1 MIPVK
6 LTFNGI
12 YSYKFP
18 AEIHF
23 DRLTAAGLFGIFG
36 NTGSGKSSILDAI
49 TYAIYRKADRLS
61 GESLAESMINLHAN
75 EFSIQFDCYAGERC
89 EQLYRFEVIEK
100 RNSKRPEQMGTP
112 KRNIYEQ
119 QNGEFIPLADKGHLK
134 VAEEI
139 IGMSYDN
146 FRIAI
151 ILPQGK
157 FQEFVLKGATDRTKL
172 LEEIFS
178 LSKFDLKRG
187 IDRLKGE
194 IKAQQENLRGQLQQ
208 LAEATPNIIKE
219 TEQQLAQLQ
228 HELQQKHEALK
239 AAYVLLEEAKA
250 YSTAEAAYK
259 QAETDYKKAR
269 ATELQATTLK
279 QEIEQIQLAM
289 QLFGE
294 VSSRGAEARA
304 RQLEANTAL
313 AQVQQQEKLALAELT
328 QTEKHYQQLKQQH
341 DQLPHWQEAL
351 QQKRTLLKCQTLK
364 GSVQVLEQQQLTQQ
378 QLLSSTTAKQAAT
391 EKAYLQAK
399 SFLESSAALIA
410 QESALLKAEL
420 AHTEVQKCAQLVQQ
434 LNKKLED
441 AIKQKQVLEQKVAQV
456 TEVLFNEQLLPAQAE
471 QKLPSAV
478 QKAREHQQ
486 ELQHALQE
494 LQLKKRFASASEKL
508 VSGEPCLI
516 CGATEHPAPLE
527 AHLLETELQLA
538 ETVHQAAKAATE
550 QLEKQQPVI
559 TRSCLKH
566 EQVLVVIS
574 ECKTLVTTEEAKLA
588 DLQQSVS
595 KLPALAAI
603 AQQLQQIEQAKAK
616 NKRAKVE
623 LAHAEATRQQH
634 QQETEA
640 LQQESV
646 RTATKLEALEEQ
658 LQELKAQLDSNALKN
673 LAAATPQPAE
683 LEQQIAALEQ
693 KLLVVPQQYQ
703 KALKSY
709 NQLREKAAGVRAT
722 LQSVQQSA
730 AKAQENFTAAV
741 SAYEA
746 ALAKSP
752 FNERE
757 EVKALLAKKDN
768 LQQMQAQHHT
778 LQSSLTAAKTEF
790 DRCQLAL
797 AKVQKP
803 ATDPAT
809 AGSRKNEL
817 EQAVQQLTK
826 EATLAHNQ
834 LQQYQKQLKEQQQL
848 TKIVEQLNNRADM
861 VKLLERLNKGKGFV
875 NFAAKAYMG
884 QVVAVANKRFMQLTH
899 NQLSLEARP
908 DNEIFVRDF
917 LNGGQ
922 ERSLK
927 TLSGGQLFQAC
938 LCLALSL
945 SEVLQGHRKASQS
958 FFFLDEGFGSLDSQ
972 SLETVFATLK
982 SLQNEQRIVG
992 IISHVEELKQKVDA
1006 ALYVKRTAESGSV
1019 ITAH

>member
-1 MIPVK
+1 M
-6 LTFNGI
+6 
-12 YSYKFP
+12 
-18 AEIHF
+18 
-23 DRLTAAGLFGIFG
+23 
-36 NTGSGKSSILDAI
+36 
-49 TYAIYRKADRLS
+49 
-61 GESLAESMINLHAN
+61 
-75 EFSIQFDCYAGERC
+75 
-89 EQLYRFEVIEK
+89 
-100 RNSKRPEQMGTP
+100 
-112 KRNIYEQ
+112 
-119 QNGEFIPLADKGHLK
+119 
-134 VAEEI
+134 
-139 IGMSYDN
+139 
-146 FRIAI
+146 
-151 ILPQGK
+151 
-157 FQEFVLKGATDRTKL
+157 
-172 LEEIFS
+172 
-178 LSKFDLKRG
+178 
-187 IDRLKGE
+187 
-194 IKAQQENLRGQLQQ
+194 
-208 LAEATPNIIKE
+208 
-219 TEQQLAQLQ
+219 
-228 HELQQKHEALK
+228 
-239 AAYVLLEEAKA
+239 
-250 YSTAEAAYK
+250 
-259 QAETDYKKAR
+259 
-269 ATELQATTLK
+269 
-279 QEIEQIQLAM
+279 
-289 QLFGE
+289 
-294 VSSRGAEARA
+294 
-304 RQLEANTAL
+304 
-313 AQVQQQEKLALAELT
+313 
-328 QTEKHYQQLKQQH
+328 
-341 DQLPHWQEAL
+341 
-351 QQKRTLLKCQTLK
+351 
-364 GSVQVLEQQQLTQQ
+364 
-378 QLLSSTTAKQAAT
+378 
-391 EKAYLQAK
+391 
-399 SFLESSAALIA
+399 
-410 QESALLKAEL
+410 
-420 AHTEVQKCAQLVQQ
+420 
-434 LNKKLED
+434 
-441 AIKQKQVLEQKVAQV
+441 
-456 TEVLFNEQLLPAQAE
+456 
-471 QKLPSAV
+471 
-478 QKAREHQQ
+478 
-486 ELQHALQE
+486 
-494 LQLKKRFASASEKL
+494 
-508 VSGEPCLI
+508 
-516 CGATEHPAPLE
+516 
-527 AHLLETELQLA
+527 
-538 ETVHQAAKAATE
+538 
-550 QLEKQQPVI
+550 
-559 TRSCLKH
+559 
-566 EQVLVVIS
+566 LVVIS